1 MEQFDLLL
9 SKIGFTITY
18 FQYWLVSV
26 VLWTLLYLVIHFF
39 VKVKSKSKKDEI
51 DSKNRIVSIIHG
63 VFCIYVGFTDEFVNK
78 AEIFGVPNSEFQ
90 NYMMLI
96 SKAYFFYDTI
106 ACIILG
112 ISNLP
117 MLLHHL
123 FCILGFYSSIF
134 YNISATEIIKAM
146 LATEITNPVMHMRE
160 IFKNSNLGKTKIYLI
175 FDLIYMSLYILAR
188 PGWGTYLMYLT
199 FSCSTSLILV
209 KLSALFLFFQSL
221 FFSYKMIGV
230 FKFRYIE
237 YLERKKSNIHLWWF
251 EHNKQIDDMEIYKKK
266 REKVYIP

>member
-1 MEQFDLLL
+1 MEQFNYLL
-9 SKIGFTITY
+9 SNIGFTLDY
-18 FQYWLVSV
+18 FKYWVVSV
-26 VLWTLLYLVIHFF
+26 ILWTLLYLVIHFF
-39 VKVKSKSKKDEI
+39 VKVKSKSKKDEN
-51 DSKNRIVSIIHG
+51 DTKNRIVSIIHG
-63 VFCIYVGFTDEFVNK
+63 VFCIYVGLTDTFVNK
-78 AEIFGVPNSEFQ
+78 AEIFGVSNSEFQ

-106 ACIILG
+106 ACIIFG

-134 YNISATEIIKAM
+134 YNISGTEIIKAM

-160 IFKNSNLGKTKIYLI
+160 IFKNSNMGKTKIYLL
-175 FDLIYMSLYILAR
+175 FELTYMSLYILAR

-199 FSCSTSLILV
+199 FSCSTSLVLV
-209 KLSALFLFFQSL
+209 KMSALFLFFQSV

-230 FKFRYIE
+230 FKFRFTE
-237 YLERKKSNIHLWWF
+237 YQERKKNKICLWWF
-251 EHNKQIDDMEIYKKK
+251 ENNKQIDDMEIYKKK
-266 REKVYIP
+266 KEKVNIP